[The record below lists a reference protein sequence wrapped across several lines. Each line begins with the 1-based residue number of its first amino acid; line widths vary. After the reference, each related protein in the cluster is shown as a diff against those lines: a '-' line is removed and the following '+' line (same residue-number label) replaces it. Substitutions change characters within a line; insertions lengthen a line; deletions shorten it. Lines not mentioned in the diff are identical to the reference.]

1 MYPND
6 YLTIQRLGIENSKNV
21 DDKLPMRWFPPEV
34 LVHLNNKNYDITE
47 RLRRFPKPSSIWSL
61 GVTLWEVA
69 ALGETPFSNVY
80 NNQFQ
85 SNMDIETLLKDG
97 PGTIEQ
103 KVSNPMIIKNIFIR
117 LALHF
122 SILLFLT
129 FFQ

>member
-6 YLTIQRLGIENSKNV
+6 YLTIQRLGIENSKNA

-103 KVSNPMIIKNIFIR
+103 KVSNPMITKSIIIR
-117 LALHF
+117 YF
-122 SILLFLT
+122 STLLFLT